1 MAKAAAKK
9 NVDEIVVRRIVS
21 KESGKYLILAKTINH
36 AVLGE
41 IEANAL
47 LRAGA
52 NLLVDEGDVIS
63 ASDVQD
69 LNLVWR

>member
-1 MAKAAAKK
+1 MAKVAKK
-9 NVDEIVVRRIVS
+9 TTDDITVRRIVT
-21 KESGKYLILAKTINH
+21 KDTGKYLILAKTIQH
-36 AVLGE
+36 PVLGD

-47 LRAGA
+47 LRAGT

-63 ASDVQD
+63 ASDVAD

>member
-1 MAKAAAKK
+1 MAAKK
-9 NVDEIVVRRIVS
+9 ATKTDEIVVRRIVT
-21 KESGKYLILAKTINH
+21 KDTGKYLILAKTIQH
-36 AVLGE
+36 PVLGD

-63 ASDVQD
+63 ASDVAD